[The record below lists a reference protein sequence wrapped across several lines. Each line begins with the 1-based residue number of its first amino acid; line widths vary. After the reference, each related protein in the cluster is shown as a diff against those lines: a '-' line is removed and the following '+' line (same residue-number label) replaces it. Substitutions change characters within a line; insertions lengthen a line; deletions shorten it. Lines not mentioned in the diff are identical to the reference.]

1 MSPLLFVIV
10 MEALSPMMSAV
21 VTGSFISG
29 FSVEARND
37 DPLSASH
44 LLFAND
50 NTLIVRRVAQN
61 NFRYLRCVLLS
72 FEVVLGLNIN
82 LAQTKLVRI
91 GDVPDV
97 NALARVLGWLQD
109 FVFALEIL
117 KPPSRCSN

>member
-1 MSPLLFVIV
+1 
-10 MEALSPMMSAV
+10 MSAV